1 MEWDAIFTSEITSE
15 IPSNQTRTSLEDP
28 LELLALLEDP
38 LAGQAWV
45 LVGDDSGNRTCPK
58 IGSAAPSVSCRLLG
72 ENFNLCPPTYPNV
85 G

>member
-1 MEWDAIFTSEITSE
+1 MHFHFRIASKV
-15 IPSNQTRTSLEDP
+15 PSGQTRTSLGDP
-28 LELLALLEDP
+28 LELQALLEDP